1 MRLLANLKHDLTSA
15 VRHAARRPGLIAAM
29 AATLAITIA
38 VATVAFGVASAVL
51 WRPLPFADEANLVFV
66 WEETERDGRRVP
78 SRVTGFRYAGWRDVP
93 GVFASTAMFGS
104 AGFTLEMPDGA
115 ESIRGVRVTPRY
127 FETLGIQLLHGR
139 AFGPADEQPGNGQVV
154 VLSEAFWGARF
165 GGRADA
171 VGQTLRLSGQPYTI
185 VGVARQA
192 VYPGWPANPAVV
204 STDPQSQLFWVPIT
218 RTPQLDQSGRSHVFG
233 VVARLAPGVTLAQAA
248 ESLNRRVDPSALDS
262 HAVRVTPLRDQFV
275 RDARTPLLALLGA
288 ALATL
293 LIACTNLAALQ
304 LSAFEARRSEFAVRA
319 AIGASPGRL
328 IQQIGVEALLLVMAG
343 GIPGILLAGFA
354 LAWLP
359 QILPESVPLL
369 TAVTMDPRVTTF
381 GFTLALFACAII
393 AGWPVVR
400 LAAAPPAPRGVTVKA
415 RSAVYRTLVV
425 SQIAMAVALTSA
437 AALLARSFNSVRA
450 EQAGF
455 DISDVLVAR
464 IGFPSSGRPDPRAI
478 AQREQALLAAVGT
491 APGVRA
497 VAVAYDHPLQ
507 ANWSEAP
514 AIVGDA
520 TAPDQRTQAELRI
533 VSPGYFE
540 ALGVELL
547 EGRVLTERDGL
558 AAPGAAIVN
567 EAFARQLGGRA
578 LGRRIRSGTPQF
590 LYGNAA
596 PAEFEIVGVVGN
608 ERFRG
613 LETPP
618 LPAFYLSTRQFPQ
631 TGLILLARTSRDP
644 LAIAPDVR
652 ARIRQLDAGITFDA
666 PTTLERLL
674 GEQLMER
681 RVTTRVMSGF
691 AIAALALAAVGLYA
705 LLVMLVANRRRDI
718 GIELALGASRQ
729 RIAAA
734 VIRES
739 AVNAAAGIAVG
750 VVLALITGRL
760 IRALLVGVSP
770 ADPTTLGVV
779 VVTLAGVSLAA
790 AWAPAIRAARVD
802 PITALRSLDP

>member
-1 MRLLANLKHDLTSA
+1 MRLLASLKPDLTAS

-29 AATLAITIA
+29 AATLAVTIA
-38 VATVAFGVASAVL
+38 GATTAFGVAAAVL

-66 WEETERDGRRVP
+66 WEEAERDGQRTP
-78 SRVTGFRYAGWRDVP
+78 SRVTGFRYAGWRDER
-93 GVFASTAMFGS
+93 GVLTSTAMFAS
-104 AGFTLEMPDGA
+104 AGFTLETPDGA
-115 ESIRGVRVTPRY
+115 ESIRGVRVSPRY

-139 AFGPADEQPGNGQVV
+139 TFGPSEEQPGNNQVV
-154 VLSEAFWGARF
+154 VLSEPFWRERF

-171 VGQTLRLSGQPYTI
+171 IGQTLQLSGRPYTI

-192 VYPGWPANPAVV
+192 VYPGWPTNPAVV
-204 STDPQSQLFWVPIT
+204 SIDPQSQRFWVPIV
-218 RTPQLDQSGRSHVFG
+218 RTPQLDQSGRAHVFG
-233 VVARLAPGVTLAQAA
+233 VVARLAPGVTLEQAA
-248 ESLNRRVDPSALDS
+248 ESLNRRIDPSALDS

-319 AIGASPGRL
+319 AIGASTGRL
-328 IQQIGVEALLLVMAG
+328 IQQIGVEALLLVTAG
-343 GIPGILLAGFA
+343 GIPGILLAGVA

-369 TAVTMDPRVTTF
+369 TAVTMDPRVAMF
-381 GFTLALFACAII
+381 GLGLAAFACAII

-400 LAAAPPAPRGVTVKA
+400 LAAAAPAPRGVAVQA
-415 RSAVYRTLVV
+415 RSGVYRTLVV

-450 EQAGF
+450 EQTGF
-455 DISDVLVAR
+455 DINDVLIAQ
-464 IGFPSSGRPDPRAI
+464 IGLPTAGTPDPRAI
-478 AQREQALLAAVGT
+478 AVREQALLTAVST
-491 APGVRA
+491 TPGVRA
-497 VAVAYDHPLQ
+497 VAAAYDHPLQ

-514 AIVGDA
+514 TIVGDA
-520 TAPDQRTQAELRI
+520 TAPDQRAQSELRI

-540 ALGVELL
+540 ALTVPLL
-547 EGRVLTERDGL
+547 DGRALSERDDL
-558 AAPGAAIVN
+558 EAPGAAVVN

-590 LYGNAA
+590 LYGTAA
-596 PAEFEIVGVVGN
+596 PSEFEIVGVVGN

-613 LETPP
+613 LEAPA

-631 TGLILLARTSRDP
+631 TGFVLLARTARDP
-644 LAIAPDVR
+644 LAVAAVVR
-652 ARIRQLDAGITFDA
+652 ARIRQLDAGITFNA
-666 PTTLERLL
+666 PTTLEGVL

-681 RVTTRVMSGF
+681 RVTARVMSGF
-691 AIAALALAAVGLYA
+691 AVAALGLAAVGLYA

-734 VIRES
+734 VLRES
-739 AVNAAAGIAVG
+739 AVNAAAGITLG
-750 VVLALITGRL
+750 VVLAVITGRL

-770 ADPTTLGVV
+770 ADPMTIGTVV
-779 VVTLAGVSLAA
+779 ATLAVVSMAA
-790 AWAPAIRAARVD
+790 ACAPAIRASRVD
-802 PITALRSLDP
+802 PISALRGEP

>member
-1 MRLLANLKHDLTSA
+1 MRLLANLKHDVTAA
-15 VRHAARRPGLIAAM
+15 VRHAARRPGLVAAM
-29 AATLAITIA
+29 AATLALTIT

-66 WEETERDGRRVP
+66 WEETERDGQHVP
-78 SRVTGFRYAGWRDVP
+78 SRVTGFRYAGWRDDR
-93 GVFASTAMFGS
+93 GVFTSTAMFGS
-104 AGFTLEMPDGA
+104 AGFTLETPDGA
-115 ESIRGVRVTPRY
+115 ESIRGVRVSPRY

-139 AFGPADEQPGNGQVV
+139 GFGPSDEQPGNDQVV
-154 VLSEAFWGARF
+154 VLSEGFWRERF

-171 VGQTLRLSGQPYTI
+171 IGQTLRLSGQPYTV

-204 STDPQSQLFWVPIT
+204 SVDQQSQRFWVPII
-218 RTPQLDQSGRSHVFG
+218 RTPQLDQSGRAHVFG
-233 VVARLAPGVTLAQAA
+233 VVARLAPGVTLTQAA
-248 ESLNRRVDPSALDS
+248 ESLNRRVDPSAIDA
-262 HAVRVTPLRDQFV
+262 HGVRVTPLRDQFV

-319 AIGASPGRL
+319 AIGASTGRL
-328 IQQIGVEALLLVMAG
+328 IQQIGVEALLLVAAG
-343 GIPGILLAGFA
+343 GIPGIALAGVS

-359 QILPESVPLL
+359 QLLPESIPLL
-369 TAVTMDPRVTTF
+369 TTVTMHPRVATF
-381 GFTLALFACAII
+381 GLGLAAFACAII

-400 LAAAPPAPRGVTVKA
+400 LTAAAPAPRGVAVQA
-415 RSAVYRTLVV
+415 RNAVYRTLVV

-450 EQAGF
+450 EQTGF
-455 DISDVLVAR
+455 DISDVLVAT
-464 IGFPSSGRPDPRAI
+464 IGMPSTGTPDPRAV
-478 AQREQALLAAVGT
+478 AVREQALLAAVSA
-491 APGVRA
+491 APGVRS

-514 AIVGDA
+514 TIVGDA
-520 TAPDQRTQAELRI
+520 TAPDERAQSELRI

-547 EGRVLTERDGL
+547 EGRVLSERDDL
-558 AAPGAAIVN
+558 DAPGAAIVN
-567 EAFARQLGGRA
+567 EAFARELGGHA

-590 LYGNAA
+590 LYGTAA
-596 PAEFEIVGVVGN
+596 PSEFEIVGVVGN

-613 LETPP
+613 LETPA

-631 TGLILLARTSRDP
+631 TGFVVLARTTRDP
-644 LAIAPDVR
+644 LAIAADVR
-652 ARIRQLDAGITFDA
+652 ARIRQLDAGITFNT
-666 PTTLERLL
+666 PTTLERVL

-750 VVLALITGRL
+750 VVLAVMTGRL
-760 IRALLVGVSP
+760 IQALLVGVSP
-770 ADPTTLGVV
+770 ADPMTLGIVIA
-779 VVTLAGVSLAA
+779 TLAAVSLAA
-790 AWAPAIRAARVD
+790 ACAPAIRASRVD
-802 PITALRSLDP
+802 PIIALREQ